1 MFELDKKFVKFKL
14 LYEEKEYA
22 IIITRRAAEQR
33 SQRLLSGCIFVV
45 KNKGKE
51 NKIMP
56 KTKLQEVVFTILMVF
71 VMVYA
76 MICYNI
82 ALNMGGMSNI
92 VFLNAFHELVI
103 MGPIA
108 FILDFFLYGSLSKKL
123 AFRIVTP
130 GVDKPIMIILA
141 ISSITVCLMCPTMS
155 FFATLLFKSAGKE
168 FIAVW
173 FQTTALNFP
182 MAFFWQIFFAGPLVR
197 AIFGMIF
204 KEKEPQVMKEAAEYL
219 EGGEA
224 R

>member
-1 MFELDKKFVKFKL
+1 MLELNKKFVKFKL

-33 SQRLLSGCIFVV
+33 SQRLLSGCIFLSV
-45 KNKGKE
+45 KNKGKEE

-108 FILDFFLYGSLSKKL
+108 FILDFFFIWKSFKKL

-130 GVDKPIMIILA
+130 GVDKPIMLILA

-204 KEKEPQVMKEAAEYL
+204 KEKEPQVMKEEAEY
-219 EGGEA
+219 
-224 R
+224 